1 MPEEARS
8 RGRARCAGTVGDLAS
23 SLGREGLAAQAGCPL
38 CIPPA
43 ARGPVPHFAPPVLLR
58 PQDVRKEC
66 LEELATHSI
75 SLGGRQAWMGPL
87 SGPDRPTSEKPRA
100 GRCGKWLFGSEAELL
115 NVLDRLASPR
125 SLLTRTR
132 QIFGAGR
139 GIQGQTRHDN
149 PPQCIS
155 PNKHPAATEG
165 EEGVPGVRT
174 SPAAAL
180 SHPRPLIWSIWTPAL
195 PNCIPSLFSL
205 SPRPP
210 PFHNPHYEEAL
221 PRLPDRR
228 EAEQPRFDA
237 QVRPYFGACTVLG

>member
-1 MPEEARS
+1 M
-8 RGRARCAGTVGDLAS
+8 
-23 SLGREGLAAQAGCPL
+23 
-38 CIPPA
+38 
-43 ARGPVPHFAPPVLLR
+43 
-58 PQDVRKEC
+58 
-66 LEELATHSI
+66 
-75 SLGGRQAWMGPL
+75 
-87 SGPDRPTSEKPRA
+87 
-100 GRCGKWLFGSEAELL
+100 
-115 NVLDRLASPR
+115 
-125 SLLTRTR
+125 
-132 QIFGAGR
+132 
-139 GIQGQTRHDN
+139 
-149 PPQCIS
+149 
-155 PNKHPAATEG
+155 
-165 EEGVPGVRT
+165 RT

>member
-1 MPEEARS
+1 ME
-8 RGRARCAGTVGDLAS
+8 
-23 SLGREGLAAQAGCPL
+23 
-38 CIPPA
+38 
-43 ARGPVPHFAPPVLLR
+43 
-58 PQDVRKEC
+58 
-66 LEELATHSI
+66 
-75 SLGGRQAWMGPL
+75 PL

-100 GRCGKWLFGSEAELL
+100 GQYGKWLFGSEAELL

-139 GIQGQTRHDN
+139 GIQGKRGTTILRSASHPTN
-149 PPQCIS
+149 IPQPQKGRKGS
-155 PNKHPAATEG
+155 
-165 EEGVPGVRT
+165 PGVRT

-210 PFHNPHYEEAL
+210 PFHNPYYGEAL

-237 QVRPYFGACTVLG
+237 QVRPCFGACTVLG